1 MSIFRSQ
8 VLDVPGPNNRLEQQA
23 DGVLN
28 LGADYRLSSMPLR
41 LSGNINWTPGFS
53 TRLSDAKEV
62 FQGDKLVADAS
73 ALWIF
78 NPSLQLRLS
87 ASNFLPRKYPTG
99 GTVLSNTLAGL
110 PTRDMTLNNPPSYVN
125 YQARLE
131 LKL

>member
-1 MSIFRSQ
+1 
-8 VLDVPGPNNRLEQQA
+8 VPGPNNRLEQQA

-53 TRLSDAKEV
+53 TRLSDDKEV

-78 NPSLQLRLS
+78 SPSLQLRLS

-110 PTRDMTLNNPPSYVN
+110 PTRDMTLTNPPSYVN

>member
-53 TRLSDAKEV
+53 TRLSDDKEV